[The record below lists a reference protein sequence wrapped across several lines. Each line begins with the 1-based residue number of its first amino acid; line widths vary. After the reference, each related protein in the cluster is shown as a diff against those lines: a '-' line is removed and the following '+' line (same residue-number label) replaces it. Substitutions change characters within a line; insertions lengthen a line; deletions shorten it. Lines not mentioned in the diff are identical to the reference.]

1 MNGAWDVHG
10 LNSDIQPPRGGHDR
24 YPSRRLTLQARSQYL
39 PASLP
44 ALTLTRSSASCL
56 HLNLLLTPVLW

>member
-24 YPSRRLTLQARSQYL
+24 YPSRRFTRRPDLDTSL
-39 PASLP
+39 PASL
-44 ALTLTRSSASCL
+44 RSL
-56 HLNLLLTPVLW
+56 